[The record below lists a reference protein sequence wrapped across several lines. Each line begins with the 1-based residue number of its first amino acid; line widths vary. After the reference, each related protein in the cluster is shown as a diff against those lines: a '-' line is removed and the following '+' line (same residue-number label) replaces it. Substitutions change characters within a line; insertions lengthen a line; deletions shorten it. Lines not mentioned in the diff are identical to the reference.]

1 MQLVRF
7 DPLREMERLHS
18 DLNRLFE
25 GASASEGRTENAPRT
40 WAPAVDVAETEEA
53 LIVRA
58 ELPGM
63 AREDIDIELSGETLT
78 LRGER
83 KFESEM
89 KKDHYVRI
97 ERRYGNFSRSFTLAT
112 PIQADKVSASYRDGI
127 LEIVLPK
134 SEDTR
139 PRKVQVVA
147 G

>member
-25 GASASEGRTENAPRT
+25 GVPAEGRTADTGRT

-53 LIVRA
+53 ILVRA

-83 KFESEM
+83 KFESEE
-89 KKDHYVRI
+89 KKNNLVRI
-97 ERRYGNFSRSFTLAT
+97 ERRYGKFLRSFTLAT
-112 PIQADKVSASYRDGI
+112 PIQTDRVSASYKDGI
-127 LEIVLPK
+127 LEVVLPK
-134 SEDTR
+134 SEETR

>member
-7 DPLREMERLHS
+7 DPLREMERLHN

-25 GASASEGRTENAPRT
+25 GGPTTEGRTDSARS

-53 LIVRA
+53 LFVRA
-58 ELPGM
+58 EVPGM
-63 AREDIDIELSGETLT
+63 SREDIDIELTGETLT

-83 KFESEM
+83 KFESED
-89 KKDHYVRI
+89 KKDNFVRI
-97 ERRYGNFSRSFTLAT
+97 ERRYGKFSRSFTLAT

-134 SEDTR
+134 SEETK

>member
-7 DPLREMERLHS
+7 DPLREMERLHH
-18 DLNRLFE
+18 DLSRLFE
-25 GASASEGRTENAPRT
+25 SAPTTEDRV
-40 WAPAVDVAETEEA
+40 WSPAVDVAETEDA

-58 ELPGM
+58 ELPGLK
-63 AREDIDIELSGETLT
+63 REDIDIELSGETLT

-83 KFESEM
+83 KFESEER
-89 KKDHYVRI
+89 KDHFVRI
-97 ERRYGNFSRSFTLAT
+97 ERRYGKFSRSFTLAT
-112 PIQADKVSASYRDGI
+112 PVQTDRVAASYRDGV

-134 SEDTR
+134 SEETK